1 MERRE
6 IEVGDIL
13 TERGVRYRMRRG
25 KEKRQ
30 RERREGVRRLSED
43 RGRERGRTEG
53 L

>member
-25 KEKRQ
+25 KEKR
-30 RERREGVRRLSED
+30 E
-43 RGRERGRTEG
+43 ERGSEEIK
-53 L
+53 